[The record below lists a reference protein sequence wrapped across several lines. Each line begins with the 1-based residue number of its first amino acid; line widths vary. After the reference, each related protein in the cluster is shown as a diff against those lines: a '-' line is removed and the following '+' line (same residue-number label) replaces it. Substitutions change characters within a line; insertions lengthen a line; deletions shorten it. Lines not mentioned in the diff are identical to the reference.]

1 MADELCLRMGAVWR
15 GIMIEVVIVDDEML
29 SRIGIQTLL
38 DGVKDVHVSQTFDNA
53 EEALDYLK
61 ENPADILLTD
71 LEMVGMQG
79 MDLIREVK
87 KQYVDMGT
95 LILSCHSDFDYARE
109 ALKIGADGYLLKH
122 ELNIESLSGEIRK
135 IHEKKSKNRFRS
147 NSVKRQHAR
156 KEGQSLLYRI
166 GVIQFCQEEQKQ
178 NLEYSR
184 DQKEQGAGIDR
195 KMAVHFL
202 EELLLDY
209 GAGTLFAPAAGDM
222 FVVFQADR
230 SLSDCERQENFAA
243 VAACL
248 KEDIERIMS
257 QRIILGVSRE
267 FERTEEIPERYKEAS
282 KALDGVSPL
291 SDKYLF
297 FYQEEPF
304 DELKAAMDF
313 IKNHLEEGL
322 SGFSL
327 AEIAKDSNMSIPSF
341 CKKFKAKTGKTM
353 VQYVN
358 ECKVEMV
365 KEKLADRNLSLT
377 EIAEQT
383 GFSNE
388 NYMVRVFKK
397 ITGSTVT
404 DYRKMN

>member
-1 MADELCLRMGAVWR
+1 
-15 GIMIEVVIVDDEML
+15 MIEVVIVDDEML

-38 DGVKDVHVSQTFDNA
+38 DGVKDVHVSQTFDDA

-61 ENPADILLTD
+61 GNSVDILLTD

-87 KQYVDMGT
+87 KQYVDMGI

-109 ALKIGADGYLLKH
+109 ALEIGADGYLLKH
-122 ELNIESLSGEIRK
+122 ELNIERLSEEIRK
-135 IHEKKSKNRFRS
+135 IYEKKSKNRFRS
-147 NSVKRQHAR
+147 NYVKHQDAR
-156 KEGQSLLYRI
+156 KEGQSQIYRV
-166 GVIQFCQEEQKQ
+166 GVIRFCQEEQ
-178 NLEYSR
+178 NREYGRS
-184 DQKEQGAGIDR
+184 QKEQGTGIDR
-195 KMAVHFL
+195 KMTIHFL
-202 EELLLDY
+202 EELLSEY

-222 FVVFQADR
+222 FVVFQTDR
-230 SLSDCERQENFAA
+230 SLPDCERQENFVA

-257 QRIILGVSRE
+257 QSIVLGVSRE

-282 KALDGVSPL
+282 KAADGVSHS

-313 IKNHLEEGL
+313 IKDHLEEGL
-322 SGFSL
+322 SL

-365 KEKLADRNLSLT
+365 KEKLADRSLSLT

-397 ITGSTVT
+397 VTGSTVT